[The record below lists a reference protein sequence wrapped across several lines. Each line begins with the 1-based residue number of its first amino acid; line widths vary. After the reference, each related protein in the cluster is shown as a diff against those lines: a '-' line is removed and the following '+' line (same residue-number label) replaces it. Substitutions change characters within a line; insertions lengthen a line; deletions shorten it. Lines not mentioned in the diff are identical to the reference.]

1 MSQRSSGT
9 PGHGRRPG
17 LSALIARLL
26 GKQWDQRVPGGV
38 DRSTADGADDE
49 RSAAGRAP
57 GAERPEPGAGVEA
70 NDEELLGDDDVVTVR
85 GSVHDLLATVSRDA
99 RPNRAERP
107 DLTAPLTLDRVEA
120 MLTGP
125 LGYGVQ
131 RHVEDGHPC
140 LLGTWDGFPFVIEVP
155 DGHEGWLLVSGDW
168 QEPAREGER
177 DEIAASVN
185 DWNRDKFFPTVAIVD
200 TDAGALVRA
209 TYLTDLTAGVSDK
222 QLRLHLDTALSACTQ
237 ALSHVGPLL
246 PEL

>member
-1 MSQRSSGT
+1 MSQRSNEGRD
-9 PGHGRRPG
+9 HRRRPG
-17 LSALIARLL
+17 LSELIARLL
-26 GKQWDQRVPGGV
+26 GKQWDQRVPTSEGRPDPSAARDERA
-38 DRSTADGADDE
+38 DREDADRPESGAD
-49 RSAAGRAP
+49 
-57 GAERPEPGAGVEA
+57 VEA
-70 NDEELLGDDDVVTVR
+70 NDEELLGGDDVVTVR

-131 RHVEDGHPC
+131 RHVEDDHPC

-185 DWNRDKFFPTVAIVD
+185 DWNRDKFFPTVAILD

-237 ALSHVGPLL
+237 ALSHIGPLL

>member
-1 MSQRSSGT
+1 MSQRSNEGRD
-9 PGHGRRPG
+9 HRRRPG
-17 LSALIARLL
+17 LSELIARLL
-26 GKQWDQRVPGGV
+26 GKQSDQRVPASEGLPDPSAARDERA
-38 DRSTADGADDE
+38 DREDADRPESGAD
-49 RSAAGRAP
+49 
-57 GAERPEPGAGVEA
+57 VEA